1 MTIHVF
7 TPPREGARRR
17 VEAVQ
22 LAQLDR
28 AIDARRREETLRQIR
43 EAIRP
48 RVLRSRR
55 RHALR
60 RWLSR
65 AWAVFSRRASR

>member
-1 MTIHVF
+1 MTIHLF
-7 TPPREGARRR
+7 TPPAAAARRR

-22 LAQLDR
+22 LQQLDR

-48 RVLRSRR
+48 GVLRSRR

-60 RWLSR
+60 RSLSR
-65 AWAVFSRRASR
+65 AWAVANGSASR